1 MGRMEL
7 YIYICTWNGLIVIQ
21 DLCNYYMNC
30 NVRRN
35 FTMGLNIC
43 YISIYHLSVYLAFN
57 IIIYLLIYLLIYTSF
72 IALKLWLHNGILS
85 QFKSKVDLR
94 HTMNSVPLYLSIFIR
109 VYLPIRMYNYL
120 TILLNL
126 TLSVPA
132 KTKLFQTNFRFIKPS
147 SGHSKTLQN
156 KSLK

>member
-1 MGRMEL
+1 M
-7 YIYICTWNGLIVIQ
+7 CTWNGLIVKQ
-21 DLCNYYMNC
+21 NLCYYYMT

-35 FTMGLNIC
+35 FTMGLNKW
-43 YISIYHLSVYLAFN
+43 YMSIYLAFN
-57 IIIYLLIYLLIYTSF
+57 IIIYLLIYLLIYASF
-72 IALKLWLHNGILS
+72 IDLKLWLHNGILS

-126 TLSVPA
+126 TLSVPD
-132 KTKLFQTNFRFIKPS
+132 KTKLFQQNFRFIKPS
-147 SGHSKTLQN
+147 SGHSKNLQN
-156 KSLK
+156 KSPK